1 MGCICRSRQGEAAV
15 QLTRDGLAQE
25 GEGAHMSSVQF
36 SVTAAPHS
44 HHPQPS
50 GDAMV
55 LWPTKGPG
63 TQPELTQS
71 QPLNITGSMATD
83 FVIFFWFLNAD
94 CKLLS
99 HVFCKCSE
107 VL

>member
-1 MGCICRSRQGEAAV
+1 MGCICRSRQGEATV

-44 HHPQPS
+44 YHPQPS

-55 LWPTKGPG
+55 LWPTEGPG
-63 TQPELTQS
+63 TQSELTQS